1 VSGYYRR
8 VHANMIFPATPVLVS
23 RVQCAYGD
31 FLKGGKAIQ
40 PVTDFRGLLV
50 TTWPRS
56 ARLKLSTLWA
66 ELI

>member
-1 VSGYYRR
+1 
-8 VHANMIFPATPVLVS
+8 MIFPATPVLVS